1 MRLMMEA
8 YDVVSDLRVWIAGAL
23 ALSLLLD
30 TVDLPSSELIVV
42 ALMVQMALSMD
53 GLKLSKDDIS
63 EHRHGILL
71 SVLLCYVVNTLVTLA
86 VGALFIP
93 DHAAMWH
100 GWVLLAS
107 MPCAISVVTAAVL
120 MKGSV
125 NVAVVAVASTYV
137 AGIALAPLI
146 SFALLGDAVDPLEIL
161 KYIVLFIVVP
171 AVVTVPLRRLR
182 LSARLKVP
190 VIDLMMAVMLFLSVN
205 ANRGYLISYPDMF
218 LLVVV
223 AVLARLAALILVS
236 RTILKK
242 TGADKRSAPVYHVL
256 CVWKNTG
263 LSVSMC
269 MILLSGTPE
278 SVIPCFVCMMV
289 ESLWFSI
296 YTKKPVERARRSLE
310 EMLLALF
317 GDVQDDLRYLP
328 RLVLREA
335 DLLAQLVVPPD
346 DLALLLLVPVPLR
359 GSSLRLGQLVGDLHA
374 GGDEV
379 YDLLVYGLDLVPKL
393 VGLGRFRHKTHVAH
407 CYAT

>member
-42 ALMVQMALSMD
+42 ALMIQMTLSMD
-53 GLKLSKDDIS
+53 GLRLSRDDIS

-146 SFALLGDAVDPLEIL
+146 SFALLGNAVDPLEIL

-171 AVVTVPLRRLR
+171 AVVTIPLRRLR
-182 LSARLKVP
+182 LSAP
-190 VIDLMMAVMLFLSVN
+190 VFFNIVLETS
-205 ANRGYLISYPDMF
+205 IS
-218 LLVVV
+218 
-223 AVLARLAALILVS
+223 AASLARTATTT
-236 RTILKK
+236 R
-242 TGADKRSAPVYHVL
+242 R
-256 CVWKNTG
+256 N
-263 LSVSMC
+263 M
-269 MILLSGTPE
+269 SG
-278 SVIPCFVCMMV
+278 
-289 ESLWFSI
+289 
-296 YTKKPVERARRSLE
+296 
-310 EMLLALF
+310 
-317 GDVQDDLRYLP
+317 
-328 RLVLREA
+328 
-335 DLLAQLVVPPD
+335 
-346 DLALLLLVPVPLR
+346 
-359 GSSLRLGQLVGDLHA
+359 
-374 GGDEV
+374 
-379 YDLLVYGLDLVPKL
+379 
-393 VGLGRFRHKTHVAH
+393 
-407 CYAT
+407 